1 MHKCTMRGLQYWFES
16 KFEKLGWMVLAKE
29 HGNKLKV
36 SSYLQSISHLIQCLE
51 DKILSVHDIDKKED
65 LKIMLEHTEILSKAA
80 HKLLDSDIDESSKD
94 NIMHNKIKHNATFYG
109 IHKWSKHTFEKMGWM
124 VLAHN
129 EGNKLKIKVYM
140 NCIYELQELIE
151 KKIKSVEEKDRK
163 DDLEILCDDACILS
177 NAAEKLFGKS
187 ENMIGKTYKSSKKGM
202 VVHSNE
208 APKGMVVKVDSKGN
222 KHLSHQSLNSKKRHN
237 KERHTRNDQYKPK
250 QKRTKKAKSS
260 KSSKS
265 SKKST
270 DSFLGIF

>member
-1 MHKCTMRGLQYWFES
+1 
-16 KFEKLGWMVLAKE
+16 
-29 HGNKLKV
+29 
-36 SSYLQSISHLIQCLE
+36 
-51 DKILSVHDIDKKED
+51 
-65 LKIMLEHTEILSKAA
+65 MLEHTEIHSKAA

-94 NIMHNKIKHNATFYG
+94 NIIHNKIKYNATFYG
-109 IHKWSKHTFEKMGWM
+109 IHKWSKHTFEKLGWM

-163 DDLEILCDDACILS
+163 DDLEILCNDACILS

-187 ENMIGKTYKSSKKGM
+187 EIMTSKTQKSSKHIKQGL

-222 KHLSHQSLNSKKRHN
+222 KHLSHQSLNSRKRHN
-237 KERHTRNDQYKPK
+237 KERHTRHDQYKPK

-265 SKKST
+265 ST